1 VAPGIQAEIH
11 QNKPF
16 SSLEEEVL
24 LALVRTADQLLWR
37 VAAMLAPHG
46 LSPTQY
52 NALRLLRGAGPEGLR
67 CSEIGERMINRDSD
81 ITRLLDRLE
90 RRSLVKRSRARHDR
104 RVIKVRIAAS
114 GIKLLKSMDE
124 DVDNFPRTLLGHLG
138 EQRLQ
143 SLLQLLEAVR
153 MNS

>member
-24 LALVRTADQLLWR
+24 LAVVRTADQLQWR
-37 VAAMLAPHG
+37 LAAMLAPHG

-52 NALRLLRGAGPEGLR
+52 NALRILRGAGPEGLR
-67 CSEIGERMINRDSD
+67 CREIGERMISRDPD

-90 RRSLVKRSRARHDR
+90 RRSLVKRSRERNDR
-104 RVIKVRIAAS
+104 RVIKARITAS

-124 DVDNFPRTLLGHLG
+124 DVNRFTRALLGHLG

-143 SLLQLLEAVR
+143 SLLQLLDAVR
-153 MNS
+153 VNS